1 MKFLKIIL
9 FKNISTD
16 FLKKTA
22 INVDINYNKTEVG
35 YNVILNTK
43 IITPIDPS
51 IISSNLEWESC
62 HIISS
67 PVFNM

>member
-43 IITPIDPS
+43 IITPIYEF
-51 IISSNLEWESC
+51 IKLHYYWLKLILG
-62 HIISS
+62 
-67 PVFNM
+67 